1 MKRIAVKLSVFISII
16 LCFTLTVFAEALSP
30 AEARKESMGTTVTV
44 TGYAFS
50 STDTNSVGFVNE
62 FYLSDARAAGI
73 CVVPSGSV
81 SVSLY
86 KEYSVTG
93 TLSRVNGEIKLTN
106 ASVTPLPGTISRK
119 YYRLT
124 YEEALDYEN
133 YGGTFAR
140 LIGTAASPVIENNVL
155 KSFLLTNGEST
166 IKVIIPDNVLS
177 LSKGASGK
185 AELTELLRY
194 KRTVTVDGF
203 VAKIGTETVIRIKD
217 CDDID
222 VQEHTCVFGEAVTE
236 KAPSCGIA
244 GLSVKVCDCGKRL
257 ETVLPALEHS
267 FYEVKEKAP
276 TCTENGLSVKLC
288 KNCSFRE
295 ETVIGKT
302 EHNYKERTER
312 EPSCSLEG
320 IRVRYCSGCD
330 FREEIPIAKTNHTYK
345 ERVEKEATCTTDGVN
360 VKYCSKCDFV
370 AERFTIPK
378 TGHNYKER
386 TEREPS
392 CSLEG
397 IRVRY
402 CSGCD
407 FREETP
413 IAKTNHTYK
422 ERVEKEATC
431 TTDGVKVKYC
441 SKCDF
446 VAERFTIPK
455 TGHNYKE
462 RTEREPSCS
471 LEGIRV
477 RYCSGCDFREETPIA
492 KTNHSYKERVEKEA
506 TCTADGV
513 KVKYC
518 YKCDFVAERFTIPK
532 TGHSIKEK
540 VERESTCTT
549 EGKAVKYCQNCDF
562 REESVI
568 PKKEHTV
575 KTKTEV
581 SATCTTEG
589 KAVKYCQNCNFREES
604 VLPKTGHN
612 YVDKLKKATFTD
624 DGYIY
629 KECKN
634 CKNITEKTVISAVTD
649 CSLSKESFVYD
660 GKKHSVTVTLKDRNG
675 KKITDF
681 NCFGNEGK
689 DIGKYTVTVELK
701 GNYSGKKSF
710 SFSVVPGNPTDLK
723 AVVIA
728 NQVTLT
734 FKGTAGADGYRVY
747 YQKGT
752 KLESL
757 GTTTKTSCS
766 FALPDYGKSY
776 TLVIKSYKKSGDTTL
791 WSSGVKTTISSGP
804 HNVTGIKGN
813 SNYYKIK
820 LSWDKT
826 ETADGYR
833 VYIKIDGKYKVLTTT
848 EKTSFTVSPL
858 KSDTKYTFAVKAYR
872 KVNGKTLWGKATK
885 KTVTTLSGKPASFSA
900 KESYY
905 TVDLSWREVKGAEGY
920 KVYVYNAKKK
930 KYVTLKSVT
939 SNKYTAENLN
949 SGTTYK
955 FAVKPYAKDGK
966 KIRYGEAVYLTVTT
980 RLKTPSL
987 SVTAKSKGNT
997 LSWKK
1002 VNGASGYEIYCCYEK
1017 NGKYKK
1023 LKTTDKL
1030 SFNHTGVS
1038 KVCYYKVRAYKVVG
1052 KEKLYSSF
1060 STVKK
1065 AAR

>member
-1 MKRIAVKLSVFISII
+1 M
-16 LCFTLTVFAEALSP
+16 
-30 AEARKESMGTTVTV
+30 
-44 TGYAFS
+44 
-50 STDTNSVGFVNE
+50 
-62 FYLSDARAAGI
+62 
-73 CVVPSGSV
+73 
-81 SVSLY
+81 
-86 KEYSVTG
+86 
-93 TLSRVNGEIKLTN
+93 
-106 ASVTPLPGTISRK
+106 
-119 YYRLT
+119 
-124 YEEALDYEN
+124 
-133 YGGTFAR
+133 
-140 LIGTAASPVIENNVL
+140 
-155 KSFLLTNGEST
+155 
-166 IKVIIPDNVLS
+166 
-177 LSKGASGK
+177 
-185 AELTELLRY
+185 
-194 KRTVTVDGF
+194 
-203 VAKIGTETVIRIKD
+203 
-217 CDDID
+217 
-222 VQEHTCVFGEAVTE
+222 
-236 KAPSCGIA
+236 
-244 GLSVKVCDCGKRL
+244 
-257 ETVLPALEHS
+257 
-267 FYEVKEKAP
+267 
-276 TCTENGLSVKLC
+276 
-288 KNCSFRE
+288 
-295 ETVIGKT
+295 
-302 EHNYKERTER
+302 
-312 EPSCSLEG
+312 
-320 IRVRYCSGCD
+320 
-330 FREEIPIAKTNHTYK
+330 
-345 ERVEKEATCTTDGVN
+345 
-360 VKYCSKCDFV
+360 
-370 AERFTIPK
+370 
-378 TGHNYKER
+378 
-386 TEREPS
+386 
-392 CSLEG
+392 
-397 IRVRY
+397 RY

-407 FREETP
+407 FREETS

-441 SKCDF
+441 SKCDL
-446 VAERFTIPK
+446 VAERF
-455 TGHNYKE
+455 
-462 RTEREPSCS
+462 S
-471 LEGIRV
+471 
-477 RYCSGCDFREETPIA
+477 
-492 KTNHSYKERVEKEA
+492 
-506 TCTADGV
+506 
-513 KVKYC
+513 
-518 YKCDFVAERFTIPK
+518 IPK

-562 REESVI
+562 REESVL
-568 PKKEHTV
+568 PKKEHSV

-581 SATCTTEG
+581 AATCTAEG

-612 YVDKLKKATFTD
+612 YEDKLKKATFTD

-634 CKNITEKTVISAVTD
+634 CKNITEKTVVSAVTD
-649 CSLSKESFVYD
+649 CSLSKESFAYD

-681 NCFGNEGK
+681 NCFGTEGK

-701 GNYSGKKSF
+701 GNYSGKKSL

-734 FKGTAGADGYRVY
+734 FKGTVGADGYRVY

-752 KLESL
+752 KLKSL
-757 GTTTKTSCS
+757 GTTTKASCS

-776 TLVIKSYKKSGDTTL
+776 TLVIKSYKKVGDTTL
-791 WSSGVKTTISSGP
+791 WSSGIKTEISSGP
-804 HNVTGIKGN
+804 QNVTGIKVS

-872 KVNGKTLWGKATK
+872 KVDGKTLWGKATK

-939 SNKYTAENLN
+939 SSKYTAENLN

-980 RLKTPSL
+980 KLKTPSL